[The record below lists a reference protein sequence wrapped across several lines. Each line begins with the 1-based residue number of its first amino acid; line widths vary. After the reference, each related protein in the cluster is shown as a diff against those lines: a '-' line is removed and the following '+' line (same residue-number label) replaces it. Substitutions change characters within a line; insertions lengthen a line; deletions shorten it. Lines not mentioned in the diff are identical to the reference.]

1 MTIKQAT
8 NPSFADEIRRSFSKQ
23 AIMGL
28 IGGELTRVE
37 PGVVEISL
45 TYRPDLTQQNGF
57 VHAGIVTTIADS
69 ACGYAAYSLMPP
81 ESDVLAVEFKVNL
94 LRPAKGEKFVARA
107 EVIKP
112 GRTLTVV
119 RADVVAI
126 AGGEDRELVATMLG
140 TMISVERQLLIE
152 AMTGLD
158 RDEEPDAAAIPGVAE
173 FDAGFLYGLAFARAL
188 DEAKLEID
196 RVRRRRVLR
205 LVKGS
210 RTRRADKSARG
221 SDRAER

>member
-1 MTIKQAT
+1 MFKAG
-8 NPSFADEIRRSFSKQ
+8 NPAFPDEVRQSFAKQ

-45 TYRPDLTQQNGF
+45 RYRADLTQQDGY

-81 ESDVLAVEFKVNL
+81 ESEVLAVEFKVNL
-94 LRPAKGEKFVARA
+94 LRPAKGELFIARA

-119 RADVVAI
+119 RADVFSLS
-126 AGGEDRELVATMLG
+126 AGGKERQLVATMQG
-140 TMISVERQLLIE
+140 TMMRL
-152 AMTGLD
+152 
-158 RDEEPDAAAIPGVAE
+158 P
-173 FDAGFLYGLAFARAL
+173 
-188 DEAKLEID
+188 
-196 RVRRRRVLR
+196 RRR
-205 LVKGS
+205 G
-210 RTRRADKSARG
+210 
-221 SDRAER
+221 